1 MVKVLEV
8 PLQLDL
14 AEFAAFLWR
23 HQIPHRIVE
32 QPDRQEL
39 WVAHDISVDRV
50 RGLFEL
56 WQQGADLERL
66 DLRSRRSKSSSAV
79 GFWRQQPLT
88 LLLILLSCAASLL
101 IGFGD
106 NLAWLRQLTIAELIQ
121 QRNELYTTGLAGT
134 FESGQ
139 LWRLI
144 TPIFLHFNTPHL
156 LFNMLWVWVVGSRI
170 EQRQGRLVLLGLV
183 LLSGILAN
191 LAQYVASGPLFGGMS
206 GVVFALLA
214 YSWLWDR
221 RYPHLRFELPS
232 ALMPLMVVWLLL
244 GFTGVLEGLGMGAIA
259 NTAHLAGL
267 LVGLA
272 YVPLVGRIL
281 RP

>member
-8 PLQLDL
+8 PLQMDL

-39 WVAHDISVDRV
+39 WVAHDISADRV

-56 WQQGADLERL
+56 WQQGVDLDRL
-66 DLRSRRSKSSSAV
+66 DLRSRHRQPSSTI

-88 LLLILLSCAASLL
+88 LLLILFSCIATLL

-106 NLAWLRQLTIAELIQ
+106 NMEWLRQLTIAELIQ

-139 LWRLI
+139 LWRLV
-144 TPIFLHFNTPHL
+144 TPIFLHFNAPHL

-170 EQRQGRLVLLGLV
+170 EQRQGAWVLLGLV

-206 GVVFALLA
+206 GVVFALLG

-221 RYPHLRFELPS
+221 RHPRQQFELPS
-232 ALMPLMVVWLLL
+232 ALMPLMVGWLVL
-244 GFTGVLEGLGMGAIA
+244 GFTGVLEGMGMGAIA
-259 NTAHLAGL
+259 NTAHLTGL

-281 RP
+281 KP